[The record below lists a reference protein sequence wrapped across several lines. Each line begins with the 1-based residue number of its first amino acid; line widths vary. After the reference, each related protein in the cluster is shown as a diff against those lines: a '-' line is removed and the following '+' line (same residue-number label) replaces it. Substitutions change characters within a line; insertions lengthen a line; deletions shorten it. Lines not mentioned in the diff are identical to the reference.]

1 MLLAPRPPLAPR
13 QISADILRQLLL
25 EILNQNS
32 PPIRHRNSGEIPR
45 KPVKVNQIIRILKMA
60 QRDFSLAL
68 IANLACAI
76 SSPSPVQVL
85 DHLRVLLTPTPDRQD
100 LGQDP
105 AQRLLIMR
113 DCIRG
118 WVIDCLPSTR
128 HPRLSKQWTPATF
141 KFPYCSS
148 RQQAY
153 ESWRSRESD
162 RDLVPRFSGMSLG
175 DLMKVVHQQMI
186 IIKWWQLWFISGD
199 RDERDG
205 QVEYD
210 KWQSSGPFKEKLINS
225 SDQI

>member
-100 LGQDP
+100 RGQDP

-118 WVIDCLPSTR
+118 WVIDCF
-128 HPRLSKQWTPATF
+128 HPQGTQEVPNT
-141 KFPYCSS
+141 
-148 RQQAY
+148 
-153 ESWRSRESD
+153 SD
-162 RDLVPRFSGMSLG
+162 IKIHILQFERASL
-175 DLMKVVHQQMI
+175 
-186 IIKWWQLWFISGD
+186 
-199 RDERDG
+199 
-205 QVEYD
+205 
-210 KWQSSGPFKEKLINS
+210 
-225 SDQI
+225 